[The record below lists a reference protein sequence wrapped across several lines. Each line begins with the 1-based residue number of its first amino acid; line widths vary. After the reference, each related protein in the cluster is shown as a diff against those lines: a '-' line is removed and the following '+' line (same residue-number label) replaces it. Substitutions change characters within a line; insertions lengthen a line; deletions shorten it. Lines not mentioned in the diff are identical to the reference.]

1 MFPLVSRNIDE
12 CMVSYKKFYLNSP
25 VLSLFLILGIGFLGG
40 CTRSKSDPSV
50 LIQTDKAFSQM
61 SLDKGFNAAFLFYAA
76 DSVIK
81 TRDGQFPIIGK
92 NEMTRIFL
100 ARPDSGI
107 ILKWVLLKAEISQS
121 DDLGYTF
128 GNWELYLKRQD
139 TTLYG
144 NYLSVWKKQNDG
156 TWKYILDSGVNT
168 PKPVTGK

>member
-1 MFPLVSRNIDE
+1 MTIYRTFDL
-12 CMVSYKKFYLNSP
+12 KTP
-25 VLSLFLILGIGFLGG
+25 VLSLFLILGISFLVG
-40 CTRSKSDPSV
+40 CARTKSDPSI

-61 SLDKGFNAAFLFYAA
+61 SLDKGLNAAFLFYAG

-100 ARPDSGI
+100 ARPDSDI
-107 ILKWVLLKAEISQS
+107 ILKWVPLRADISQS
-121 DDLGYTF
+121 EDLGYTF
-128 GNWELYLKRQD
+128 GNWELYLKKQD

-144 NYLSVWKKQNDG
+144 NYLSVWKKQKDG